1 MVHRHI
7 SVNEYQQLA
16 ILGTTSS
23 HITEAWGDK
32 MLEKREGMCRVGL
45 LNPSGFTLSGGS
57 AKDDQLRDLMK
68 TMQVDIIVFRKSMC
82 AGINSRPAIDW
93 RNEQQDGSRPCTDQW
108 RTTTAISWQHDT
120 NTEGRQFFVST
131 MRLAE

>member
-1 MVHRHI
+1 MARRHI
-7 SVNEYQQLA
+7 SINEYQQLA
-16 ILGTTSS
+16 ISGMTSS

-68 TMQVDIIVFRKSMC
+68 TMQVDIMC
-82 AGINSRPAIDW
+82 FPEVNVCWHKLS
-93 RNEQQDGSRPCTDQW
+93 PC
-108 RTTTAISWQHDT
+108 
-120 NTEGRQFFVST
+120 N
-131 MRLAE
+131 RLEE